1 MGLFNLYKPKEY
13 KYRYIYYDPKKEA
26 QKERE
31 MKLAEQE
38 KSKEDGVYRPTI
50 LRRGV
55 FREMSD
61 SNKKGYRTQ
70 QAMNSNFRVIIIL
83 AILLVIAYFLL
94 K

>member
-31 MKLAEQE
+31 MKQAGQE

-50 LRRGV
+50 IRRGV

-61 SNKKGYRTQ
+61 NNKKGYRTQ
-70 QAMNSNFRVIIIL
+70 QAMKSNFRLIIIL
-83 AILLVIAYFLL
+83 IILIAIAYFLVR
-94 K
+94 